1 MRDAPAAKRSGCP
14 RAKPEPRSGRKRP
27 RGSAAIAPPQFKP
40 GRKNTTMKIKIN
52 WKELGKQLWDA
63 AKPVLL
69 AAIGGGLV
77 TLANGCSSLTPSA
90 KTQTM
95 SLYAIGIPGIA
106 VVSQSEQTADN
117 KGDDENKPAQVN
129 PVTVDTRLK

>member
-1 MRDAPAAKRSGCP
+1 
-14 RAKPEPRSGRKRP
+14 
-27 RGSAAIAPPQFKP
+27 
-40 GRKNTTMKIKIN
+40 MKLKIN

-63 AKPVLL
+63 VKPVLL
-69 AAIGGGLV
+69 GAVGGGLV
-77 TLANGCSSLTPSA
+77 AVAGSGCSALTPST

-117 KGDDENKPAQVN
+117 KGDDENKPTQVN

>member
-1 MRDAPAAKRSGCP
+1 
-14 RAKPEPRSGRKRP
+14 
-27 RGSAAIAPPQFKP
+27 
-40 GRKNTTMKIKIN
+40 MKIKIK

-63 AKPVLL
+63 VKPVLL

-77 TLANGCSSLTPSA
+77 AVSSGCSALTPSA

-106 VVSQSEQTADN
+106 VVTQSTQNADN
-117 KGDDENKPAQVN
+117 AGDDDNKPVQAN
-129 PVTVDTRLK
+129 PVTVRTAVK